1 MLCVSVYM
9 IVGLYREQ
17 ETFRKNMK
25 IIVVV
30 VSENT
35 QRERKQYSIGIMNK
49 RGSREGGGR
58 GVSSGRF
65 YYNHI
70 YTITFY
76 MENSII
82 SHFASLFLF
91 TF

>member
-35 QRERKQYSIGIMNK
+35 P
-49 RGSREGGGR
+49 REGGKEA
-58 GVSSGRF
+58 V
-65 YYNHI
+65 
-70 YTITFY
+70 
-76 MENSII
+76 
-82 SHFASLFLF
+82 
-91 TF
+91 